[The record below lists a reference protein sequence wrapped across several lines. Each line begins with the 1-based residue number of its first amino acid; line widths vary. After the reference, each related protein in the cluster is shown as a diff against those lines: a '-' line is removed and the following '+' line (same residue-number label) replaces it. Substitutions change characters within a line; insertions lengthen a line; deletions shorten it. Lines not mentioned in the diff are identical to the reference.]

1 MNRELLE
8 KRDAKLKNKIFTIN
22 RTKFLQKLYNGKK
35 KKKKKKGEGKKDRY
49 DIFQIYFYF
58 SIPKF

>member
-1 MNRELLE
+1 MH
-8 KRDAKLKNKIFTIN
+8 AKLKNKIFTIN

-35 KKKKKKGEGKKDRY
+35 KKKEKKRRGKKNRY
-49 DIFQIYFYF
+49 GIFQIYFYF